1 MTEDQIKKG
10 STLLYQKK
18 EMEDYLATFNGKTTT
33 TGGITIYINDFDKDI
48 KARWLSINRDF
59 FAGEVE
65 RLRQELERL

>member
-18 EMEDYLATFNGKTTT
+18 EMEDYLATFDGKTTRA
-33 TGGITIYINDFDKDI
+33 GGITIYINDFDEDI
-48 KARWLSINRDF
+48 KKRWLSINRDF

-65 RLRQELERL
+65 RLRQELESL

>member
-18 EMEDYLATFNGKTTT
+18 EMEDYLATFDGKTTR
-33 TGGITIYINDFDKDI
+33 TGGITIYINDFDEDI
-48 KARWLSINRDF
+48 KKRWLSINRDF

-65 RLRQELERL
+65 RLRQELESL

>member
-18 EMEDYLATFNGKTTT
+18 EMEDYLAKLGSPKINTE
-33 TGGITIYINDFDKDI
+33 GITIYLNDFDEEMKI
-48 KARWLSINRDF
+48 RWLSINRGF
-59 FAGEVE
+59 FGGEVE